1 MTDASATTASRR
13 LRLDRL
19 DPPARNPSGGV
30 RFDSVS
36 KRFTGRYGEVVALND
51 LSLEINPGE
60 TVAVLGPSGCGKSTA
75 LRLAAGLEAPDTGE
89 VTIDGAPPSQ
99 LVRSRRLGVAFQDH
113 ALLPWLTV
121 RSNVELPFKLARQPV
136 DARRV
141 DWLLD
146 LVGLGDFQRHRPR
159 QLSGGMRQRVSIAR
173 SLALEPTVLL
183 LDEPFG
189 SLDAVTRHRLN
200 VELAQILAKQRT
212 TTLLV
217 THSVDE
223 AVFLGDRV
231 VVMTGRPGSVKRV
244 IDVPFGESRDAE
256 TQRLPEFQSLVA
268 ELTLMLDGAA
278 GGEST

>member
-1 MTDASATTASRR
+1 MTEASTTTESRG
-13 LRLDRL
+13 L
-19 DPPARNPSGGV
+19 
-30 RFDSVS
+30 RFDAVS
-36 KRFTGRYGEVVALND
+36 KRFAGRYGEVVALND
-51 LSLEINPGE
+51 LSLQVAHGE

-75 LRLAAGLEAPDTGE
+75 LRLAAGLEAPDSGE
-89 VTIDGAPPSQ
+89 VTIDGAPPLA
-99 LVRSRRLGVAFQDH
+99 LVRTRRLGVAFQDH

-141 DWLLD
+141 DRLLE
-146 LVGLGDFQRHRPR
+146 LVGLSDFARHRPR

-173 SLALEPTVLL
+173 SLVLEPAVLL

-200 VELAQILAKQRT
+200 VELAQILSKQPT

-223 AVFLGDRV
+223 AVFLADRV

-244 IDVPFGESRDAE
+244 VDVPFGEARDAD
-256 TQRLPEFQSLVA
+256 TQRMPAFQSLVA
-268 ELTLMLDGAA
+268 ELTLMLDGAVA
-278 GGEST
+278 AEST

>member
-1 MTDASATTASRR
+1 MTDATATTASGG
-13 LRLDRL
+13 LRFV
-19 DPPARNPSGGV
+19 G
-30 RFDSVS
+30 VS
-36 KRFTGRYGEVVALND
+36 KRFAGRYGEVIALNA
-51 LSLEINPGE
+51 LSLEVGAGE

-75 LRLAAGLEAPDTGE
+75 LRLAAGLEAPDAGE

-99 LVRSRRLGVAFQDH
+99 LIRRRRLGVAFQDH

-121 RSNVELPFKLARQPV
+121 RSNVELPYKLARQPV

-146 LVGLGDFQRHRPR
+146 LVGLSDFARHRPR

-173 SLALEPTVLL
+173 SLVLEPAVLL

-200 VELAQILAKQRT
+200 VELAQILSKQRT

-217 THSVDE
+217 THSVEE
-223 AVFLGDRV
+223 AVFLSDRV

-244 IDVPFGESRDAE
+244 VDVPFGDARDAD

-268 ELTLMLDGAA
+268 ELTLLLDGAA
-278 GGEST
+278 GMESA